1 MAGFDQRWLRLFVI
15 VTLVLACLVAISDA
29 GRSRSK
35 CKYLS
40 VKYVHIHT
48 YVSMY
53 VDTHTVCLY
62 DCVRA
67 CLHGMHFNGPKHKMS
82 MTFSPAC
89 TMASRATR
97 RTDSQKANTHNAIK
111 MAARSTFFFSWF
123 RQTTL
128 IHSAYYIWLYWYFR
142 LHIPARVSVL
152 CGQRTV
158 WLPK

>member
-48 YVSMY
+48 YVRMY
-53 VDTHTVCLY
+53 VNTHMVCLY
-62 DCVRA
+62 DCVKA

-97 RTDSQKANTHNAIK
+97 RTDSQKANTHNALK
-111 MAARSTFFFSWF
+111 MAALSTFCFFSISPNNF
-123 RQTTL
+123 D
-128 IHSAYYIWLYWYFR
+128 
-142 LHIPARVSVL
+142 P
-152 CGQRTV
+152 
-158 WLPK
+158 